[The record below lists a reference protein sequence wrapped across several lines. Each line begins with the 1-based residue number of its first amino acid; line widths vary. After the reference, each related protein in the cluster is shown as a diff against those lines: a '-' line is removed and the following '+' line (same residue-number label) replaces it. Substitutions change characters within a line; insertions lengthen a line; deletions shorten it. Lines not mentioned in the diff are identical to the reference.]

1 MDERSAMGGF
11 TVASFFMTKKPNK
24 YADVSPQVKI
34 NGQHVTSNRGDVV
47 RDFLVQADRQ
57 WYRYLEEL
65 VCRPGAPNPFKQI
78 VEPDLRSAVQA
89 RGYLADK
96 STILKCAEE
105 YQRHLE
111 NGGEIFGNDHFVNGV
126 GETSRKIEKIRSGE
140 HGFQGSFFVS

>member
-1 MDERSAMGGF
+1 MDERSAKGGF

-34 NGQHVTSNRGDVV
+34 NGQHITSNRGDVV
-47 RDFLVQADRQ
+47 REFLVLADRQ

-65 VCRPGAPNPFKQI
+65 VCRPDAPNPFKQI
-78 VEPDLRSAVQA
+78 EEPDLRSAVQA

-96 STILKCAEE
+96 PTILKCAEE
-105 YQRHLE
+105 YQRQLE
-111 NGGEIFGNDHFVNGV
+111 NGNEIFGNHRFVNGV
-126 GETSRKIEKIRSGE
+126 GETSRKIEKIRAGE